1 MLTVGRMARRFGLSR
16 STLLYYDSIGLL
28 SPSARSPKGYR
39 LYGDDDVA
47 RMERISVLRAA
58 GLPLADIARVLEAD
72 RGVLAERLEARLRS
86 LNAEIRDLRV
96 RQHRIADLL
105 RSDAA
110 LAEGRVLDKE
120 RWVAI
125 LRATG
130 LDEDGMRRWHEEF
143 ERSSPEGHR
152 DFLESL
158 GLPDDEIDR
167 IRRSC

>member
-28 SPSARSPKGYR
+28 TPSARSPANYR
-39 LYGDDDVA
+39 LYSQADVE
-47 RMERISVLRAA
+47 RMQRIEVYRRA
-58 GLPLADIARVLEAD
+58 GVPLADIARVLEAAP
-72 RGVLAERLEARLRS
+72 GLLPERLEARLGA
-86 LNAEIRDLRV
+86 LNGEIRALRM
-96 RQHRIADLL
+96 QQQRIVELL

-110 LAEGRVLDKE
+110 LAEARILDKS

-130 LDEDGMRRWHEEF
+130 LDEAGMQRWHEEF
-143 ERSSPEGHR
+143 ERMSPEAHQ